1 MRNRWKKTVALAL
14 SGLVMFGCMP
24 AYNDGGGGL
33 LESFSIVAS
42 AADKTLAVGTIYA
55 VGDTPTL
62 PSDVSSVYVKTIT
75 ASRSVVPVDYF
86 STVRRSYAG
95 YDASIGWN
103 ADSFVHASDGSQ
115 YWSFYEGSQ
124 TQFTALKCTGG
135 DGTSGN
141 PYTFAFVYDKLSITP
156 SLTIADINYG
166 ETISPVVTGNP
177 GNGAVTYY
185 FNTQNVAKTAG
196 GWTTTRPTSIGTYY
210 AYADV
215 AANGDYTDGSTDVIS
230 FKIIGYVSF
239 NANGLGEDP
248 AKQSV
253 APNGKVT
260 KPEVDTFIDNAD
272 MAWNLEGWYDNADC
286 TGTAFDFDNTVIT
299 ANKTLY
305 AKWEKAPY
313 KVLCSDSVTDAFKL
327 NLRRAKAGDNITLT
341 LKNGY
346 TFNGNLTVKNGSTSV
361 NVSKSGNVYSFTMP
375 SANVDVSVPANSVTK
390 AEYTITKG
398 SNIAE
403 VKVNNGNGTKANVG
417 DVVAF
422 KVNVPKNEDG
432 TDQIFKKI
440 HVTGTADKPEISEIA
455 YDSFCM
461 IMPSA
466 NITISAEY
474 SELEDYTVF
483 YFGSNATNARLVSND
498 INYDG
503 ELEPD
508 VVLGNETAYSMLAKA
523 PAPDNGN
530 IKFKYKDEDGWSAW
544 KNIAVV
550 TNPNTSDL
558 KSQATKLMNGDKVL
572 IVTGKTNMS
581 GVLFV
586 NEKDTVK
593 RSFAVAGTNIALPT
607 APTKD
612 EYVFKGWENRSTGQ
626 VYTTGTVKAP
636 ADGTLVLTAKWERQN
651 CTVTFDSN
659 GGTAVS
665 AQSVSYGGKAVK
677 PNAPTKSGM
686 AFVRWVYAEDDA
698 NHREGSEY
706 NFNETVTKNI
716 KLRAEWK
723 HVHSYGC
730 YALNSPIFGGGFD
743 EYCNPADKDNY
754 RLPTLHIRL
763 CGSWD
768 DYQIEAHHFDKDGKC
783 ACGYQK
789 EFKYFTLHDL
799 NSGTSKQVAKGKTY
813 EQTAPEKNANGEVF
827 SCWCY
832 LLSGSNELQMLT
844 TERKL
849 SFVLPEDDHAT
860 ELSIFAVY
868 RAVPV
873 ELTEPK
879 MELIARPALAGST
892 KAIQFTMEYEL
903 PKGWK
908 ATECV
913 LKAGD
918 NDMLFYFTPGAL
930 NFKNLWKNSFLNLFG
945 KKQLGGYYCFEEI
958 DDSLFSQISTLFTVT
973 FKKIDIYYPRED
985 NVMTKE
991 NISAHDLADKMY
1003 NGKGITLLDMEL
1015 LGVQLN
1021 TPGKTGY
1028 IYKNIIPAA
1037 MGYGLP
1043 KDNDH
1048 LFYAMG
1054 YLKCVDTKG
1063 KSHTYIMDAVATS
1076 ANSVANEPIVSNEK
1090 HEK

>member
-1 MRNRWKKTVALAL
+1 
-14 SGLVMFGCMP
+14 
-24 AYNDGGGGL
+24 
-33 LESFSIVAS
+33 
-42 AADKTLAVGTIYA
+42 
-55 VGDTPTL
+55 
-62 PSDVSSVYVKTIT
+62 
-75 ASRSVVPVDYF
+75 
-86 STVRRSYAG
+86 
-95 YDASIGWN
+95 
-103 ADSFVHASDGSQ
+103 
-115 YWSFYEGSQ
+115 
-124 TQFTALKCTGG
+124 
-135 DGTSGN
+135 
-141 PYTFAFVYDKLSITP
+141 
-156 SLTIADINYG
+156 
-166 ETISPVVTGNP
+166 
-177 GNGAVTYY
+177 
-185 FNTQNVAKTAG
+185 
-196 GWTTTRPTSIGTYY
+196 
-210 AYADV
+210 
-215 AANGDYTDGSTDVIS
+215 
-230 FKIIGYVSF
+230 
-239 NANGLGEDP
+239 
-248 AKQSV
+248 
-253 APNGKVT
+253 
-260 KPEVDTFIDNAD
+260 
-272 MAWNLEGWYDNADC
+272 MAH
-286 TGTAFDFDNTVIT
+286 
-299 ANKTLY
+299 

-930 NFKNLWKNSFLNLFG
+930 NFKNLWKNSLLNLFG
-945 KKQLGGYYCFEEI
+945 KNQLGGYYCFEEI